1 MTTPWEVVVVSSD
14 LESRR
19 NLSAILVRQ
28 GIDPICASTL
38 HECREILSQK
48 NVGIVFCDSHVS
60 DGTYKEFLGGYRSR
74 EERPRVIVTSRH
86 SEWDEFK
93 EAIRFGAFDVIGTPC
108 RPTDVEWMIIQARR
122 DDRKRIEHPS
132 AVHVSAPDFTK
143 VAAATVS

>member
-14 LESRR
+14 FESRR
-19 NLSAILVRQ
+19 NLSAILTRQ
-28 GIDPICASTL
+28 GIDPICTSTL
-38 HECREILSQK
+38 SECREIISQK

-93 EAIRFGAFDVIGTPC
+93 EAMRFGAFDVIGTPC
-108 RPTDVEWMIIQARR
+108 RPTDVEWMILQARR
-122 DDRKRIEHPS
+122 DDRKRAETPSVLQVAPTPLAKS
-132 AVHVSAPDFTK
+132 AV
-143 VAAATVS
+143 AAS

>member
-48 NVGIVFCDSHVS
+48 NVGVVFCDSHVS

-132 AVHVSAPDFTK
+132 VAHVVPAAFAK
-143 VAAATVS
+143 AAAAPVS

>member
-19 NLSAILVRQ
+19 NLSAILTRQ
-28 GIDPICASTL
+28 GIDPICTSNL
-38 HECREILSQK
+38 RECREVLSQK
-48 NVGIVFCDSHVS
+48 NVGIVFCDSHLS

-93 EAIRFGAFDVIGTPC
+93 EAIRFGAFDVIGMPC

-122 DDRKRIEHPS
+122 DDRKRADSLAMVQVVPPPF
-132 AVHVSAPDFTK
+132 AK
-143 VAAATVS
+143 AAAVTAP

>member
-19 NLSAILVRQ
+19 NLSAILTRQ
-28 GIDPICASTL
+28 GVDPICTSTL
-38 HECREILSQK
+38 RECREILSER
-48 NVGIVFCDSHVS
+48 NVGIVFCDSHLS
-60 DGTYKEFLGGYRSR
+60 DGTYKEFLSGYRSR

-93 EAIRFGAFDVIGTPC
+93 EAIRFGAFDVIGMPC

-122 DDRKRIEHPS
+122 DDRKRAENPS
-132 AVHVSAPDFTK
+132 VVHIASSIAKT
-143 VAAATVS
+143 AAASAS

>member
-19 NLSAILVRQ
+19 NLSAILTRQ
-28 GIDPICASTL
+28 GIDPICTSTL
-38 HECREILSQK
+38 GECREVLSQK

-74 EERPRVIVTSRH
+74 AERPRVIVTSRH

-93 EAIRFGAFDVIGTPC
+93 EAIRFGAFDVIGMPC

-122 DDRKRIEHPS
+122 DDRKRAENPS
-132 AVHVSAPDFTK
+132 MVHVIGPA
-143 VAAATVS
+143 VAKAASVTAL

>member
-19 NLSAILVRQ
+19 NLSAILTRQ
-28 GIDPICASTL
+28 GIDPICTSNL
-38 HECREILSQK
+38 RECREVLSQR
-48 NVGIVFCDSHVS
+48 NVGIIFCDSHLS

-93 EAIRFGAFDVIGTPC
+93 EAIRFGAFDVIGMPC

-122 DDRKRIEHPS
+122 DDRKRAENPPVAYVAPPPLTKS
-132 AVHVSAPDFTK
+132 AA
-143 VAAATVS
+143 VAAS